1 MKLFFDFHYYLYLFI
16 SLFVHLYLY
25 FNEKN
30 LKQCKMFI
38 YVCMY
43 VCVYKFHSENQVPLL
58 LLFRR
63 STRSNP
69 LWMFFECRRRGWA
82 DAWYKT
88 GNVWECIGVQ
98 PWFLKKS
105 FKLWFY
111 NLFIYLLFRKVYS
124 TFFFEKD
131 AVLHDV
137 WSERR
142 F

>member
-16 SLFVHLYLY
+16 SLFMHLYLY

-43 VCVYKFHSENQVPLL
+43 ACVYKFHSENQVLL
-58 LLFRR
+58 LLFRQ
-63 STRSNP
+63 TTHSNP
-69 LWMFFECRRRGWA
+69 PRMFFECRRRGWA

-88 GNVWECIGVQ
+88 GNVWEGIGVQ

-105 FKLWFY
+105 FKL
-111 NLFIYLLFRKVYS
+111 YLISWYRKLVLELISDTGKALKCWYEGVYIN
-124 TFFFEKD
+124 
-131 AVLHDV
+131 A
-137 WSERR
+137 
-142 F
+142 